1 MLSSVP
7 TDTKLTVFWA
17 IRYTP
22 YRHIHWTLFSTH
34 LKRKTLHLI
43 NQWSHER
50 IIMITE
56 EELFCIGIKCEI
68 FPLAELYHYSWAWW
82 IMNMK
87 ICATNENNNLFGKK
101 LTSSFLSFFHYWG
114 FLLPSTTVLK
124 TFIEFWQKD
133 NLRIFIFLSNCNYNS
148 SQNGLPFVWPCLFSK

>member
-17 IRYTP
+17 NRYTP

-101 LTSSFLSFFHYWG
+101 LDIELSV
-114 FLLPSTTVLK
+114 LLSLLRFP
-124 TFIEFWQKD
+124 FAFD
-133 NLRIFIFLSNCNYNS
+133 N
-148 SQNGLPFVWPCLFSK
+148 GSKNLHWILAKR